1 MMLFNVYAILRTIAI
16 NCDKLRWLARAMSE
30 LRSWFFEKMGEKV
43 QERQSFALLAQ
54 KKALLCAK
62 LRNFAFTNLRKI
74 ANRKIAQN
82 VAKRRKVAQYY
93 ATLRTG
99 RTTLMFSV
107 ISRKMR
113 FITTHCWARVRQGVR
128 DGP

>member
-99 RTTLMFSV
+99 RTTLL
-107 ISRKMR
+107 IQK
-113 FITTHCWARVRQGVR
+113 
-128 DGP
+128 